1 MLLKLNQEGQ
11 KKMQANQI
19 DYRQLQR
26 MCDKTAKDLD
36 LLQNTLL
43 EVKFPEIFNAISLL
57 EFVSF
62 YICGEQNAA

>member
-1 MLLKLNQEGQ
+1 VLLKLNQEGQ

-19 DYRQLQR
+19 DYKHLQR
-26 MCDKTAKDLD
+26 MCDKTAKDLE

-43 EVKFPEIFNAISLL
+43 EIKFPEIFSAISLL